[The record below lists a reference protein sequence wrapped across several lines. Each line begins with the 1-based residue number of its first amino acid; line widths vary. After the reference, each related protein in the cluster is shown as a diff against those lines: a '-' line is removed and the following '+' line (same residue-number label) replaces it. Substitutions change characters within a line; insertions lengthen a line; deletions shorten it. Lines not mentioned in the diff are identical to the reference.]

1 MAKNSGKRVADV
13 VNEALKLYLVNK
25 NGAQRYH
32 DGGVETPKITNDGF
46 VRLSKRDITTLHK
59 ELGEFMIETSG
70 RLVFEK
76 DVDRRV
82 LDHIHSIVIN
92 GGSVEVPRD
101 LYPLFLLKSVIHGKL
116 EKY

>member
-1 MAKNSGKRVADV
+1 MAKSSGKRVADV
-13 VNEALKLYLVNK
+13 VNEALKLYLMSK
-25 NGAQRYH
+25 NETQRYH

-70 RLVFEK
+70 RLIFEK
-76 DVDRRV
+76 DVDRRA
-82 LDHIHSIVIN
+82 LDRIHSIIIN

-101 LYPLFLLKSVIHGKL
+101 LYPLFLMKSVIHGKL
-116 EKY
+116 SKY